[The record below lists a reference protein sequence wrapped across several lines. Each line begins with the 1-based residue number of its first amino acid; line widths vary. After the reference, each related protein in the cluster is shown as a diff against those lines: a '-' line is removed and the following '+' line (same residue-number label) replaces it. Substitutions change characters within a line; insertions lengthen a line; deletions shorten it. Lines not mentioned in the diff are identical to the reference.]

1 MKEKIVMFII
11 GALVGAII
19 TTGVF
24 LVIRQNDTSS
34 ISGGPGSMQMQGGP
48 NGENGEPP
56 ELPNG
61 EKPGEKPSEEL
72 DKSQSDNSTKT
83 NEKENTTTNESNT

>member
-24 LVIRQNDTSS
+24 LIIRQNDTSA
-34 ISGGPGSMQMQGGP
+34 ISQGPGSMQMQGGP
-48 NGENGEPP
+48 NGEEGEPP
-56 ELPNG
+56 ELPDG
-61 EKPGEKPSEEL
+61 EKPEGAPN
-72 DKSQSDNSTKT
+72 QNT
-83 NEKENTTTNESNT
+83 ENTNTETTNESNS

>member
-24 LVIRQNDTSS
+24 LIIRQNNTNQ

-48 NGENGEPP
+48 NGEDGQPP
-56 ELPNG
+56 ELPDG
-61 EKPGEKPSEEL
+61 ETPSGAPN
-72 DKSQSDNSTKT
+72 QNA
-83 NEKENTTTNESNT
+83 ENTNTSTNTNTETTTESNS

>member
-34 ISGGPGSMQMQGGP
+34 ISEGPGSMQMQGGP
-48 NGENGEPP
+48 NGEDGQPP

-61 EKPGEKPSEEL
+61 EKPSEAPDKTQNENSNQNTEKV
-72 DKSQSDNSTKT
+72 DT
-83 NEKENTTTNESNT
+83 TTTNESNS

>member
-34 ISGGPGSMQMQGGP
+34 ISGGPENMQMQGGP
-48 NGENGEPP
+48 NGEDGQPP
-56 ELPNG
+56 ELPDG
-61 EKPGEKPSEEL
+61 EKPDGAPNQNVE
-72 DKSQSDNSTKT
+72 NT
-83 NEKENTTTNESNT
+83 NTNTNTNTENTTESNS

>member
-11 GALVGAII
+11 GALAGTII

-24 LVIRQNDTSS
+24 LIIRQND
-34 ISGGPGSMQMQGGP
+34 ISKMAGPENFQMQGGP

-72 DKSQSDNSTKT
+72 DKSQNDNSTKT
-83 NEKENTTTNESNT
+83 TEKENTTTNESNT